1 MPPRPRPRA
10 KPALKKPQKA
20 SQRPRKGHPVGSA
33 GWRAEKLARLKQ
45 RQLDRLAWRINRWG
59 NNRLK

>member
-20 SQRPRKGHPVGSA
+20 SQRPKKGHPMGSP
-33 GWRAEKLARLKQ
+33 GWREAKLAWLKGRQ
-45 RQLDRLAWRINRWG
+45 RDRLAWRITRWETIV
-59 NNRLK
+59 

>member
-1 MPPRPRPRA
+1 MPPRPKPRA

-20 SQRPRKGHPVGSA
+20 SQRPKKGHPVGIPE
-33 GWRAEKLARLKQ
+33 WREAKLARLKQ
-45 RQLDRLAWRINRWG
+45 RQKDRLAWKINRWG